1 MTQTPTSDRIAALRA
16 AYQAE
21 RAAARAPVPVPV
33 TAPPDLLPTDLQSDL
48 EALRAAGIEFTI
60 LRIAPTPP
68 PSPAREVGADEV
80 AGLDARDPRRALHL
94 YQRAFARLGRPV
106 PAAIVCN
113 LRAAARDERARRLR
127 FAAR

>member
-21 RAAARAPVPVPV
+21 RAAARVPV
-33 TAPPDLLPTDLQSDL
+33 TVPPDLLPTDLQSDL

-60 LRIAPTPP
+60 LRIAPMPP
-68 PSPAREVGADEV
+68 ISPAREVGADEV

-94 YQRAFARLGRPV
+94 YQRAFARLGRPA
-106 PAAIVCN
+106 PAAIVGN
-113 LRAAARDERARRLR
+113 LRAAARDERARRAH